1 MSLPT
6 YYDLCPEGT
15 ATSQDTAPYTFAQSD
30 VWIPY
35 SGDCNDGDT
44 NTWVELGHSTH
55 IFCGTHHD
63 TGCADITSCCGGY
76 PGWGE
81 ANGDEYAW
89 VYVTGLPSV
98 LCVAGYDN
106 YGGDDDRLNASLP
119 EYCPNFN
126 YSISTSSTQKA
137 SGGGSSAQMLAIIA
151 ACASFATFCA
161 LWFMWRRWKYMQALA
176 SVPKAK
182 SLPAE
187 EADARGFENAGVL
200 VSDEGPIAHAL
211 SGHTSLDRKSTNFGS
226 TSASD
231 ESAIDKVEAAQSSMS
246 CFEGTCLGE
255 SCLDENIASMPPLC
269 GGVVDIASMPTLCG
283 GVVEIPLDARAG
295 ELGVELTHHSG
306 VSANHA
312 QVHEPTVATDGATPG
327 PSSGSTHTKHATALA
342 L

>member
-6 YYDLCPEGT
+6 YYDLCPEGF
-15 ATSQDTAPYTFAQSD
+15 ATSQDTAPYTFAESD

-44 NTWVELGHSTH
+44 NTWVEMGHSTH

-63 TGCADITSCCGGY
+63 TGCADIDSCCGGY

-81 ANGDEYAW
+81 PNGDGPGY
-89 VYVTGLPSV
+89 PSTV

-151 ACASFATFCA
+151 ACAAFATFCA

-176 SVPKAK
+176 SVPKA
-182 SLPAE
+182 
-187 EADARGFENAGVL
+187 RGFENAGVL
-200 VSDEGPIAHAL
+200 VSDEGPIAHAV
-211 SGHTSLDRKSTNFGS
+211 SGHAPLDRKPTDFGVR
-226 TSASD
+226 SAPA
-231 ESAIDKVEAAQSSMS
+231 ESAI
-246 CFEGTCLGE
+246 
-255 SCLDENIASMPPLC
+255 
-269 GGVVDIASMPTLCG
+269 
-283 GVVEIPLDARAG
+283 
-295 ELGVELTHHSG
+295 EL
-306 VSANHA
+306 A
-312 QVHEPTVATDGATPG
+312 D
-327 PSSGSTHTKHATALA
+327 HATAA
-342 L
+342 TQNRI